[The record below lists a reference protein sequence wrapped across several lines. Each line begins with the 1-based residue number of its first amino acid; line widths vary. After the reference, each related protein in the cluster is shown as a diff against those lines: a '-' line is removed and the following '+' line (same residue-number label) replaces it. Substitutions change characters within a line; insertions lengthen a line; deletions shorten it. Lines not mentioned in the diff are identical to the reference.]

1 MILQIKFTAVSFFNL
16 VFKSTSLHTP
26 CLYFPVFLTLLFPSI
41 PVSYSECILY
51 FNNSPNILITNNN
64 LSGGFIM
71 FENEYA
77 EIITVDELCEWLN
90 IGKNTAY
97 VLLNAGDI
105 KAFKIKGFWKIPRG
119 AVVEFIN
126 RKSKRPFPP
135 SLH

>member
-1 MILQIKFTAVSFFNL
+1 
-16 VFKSTSLHTP
+16 
-26 CLYFPVFLTLLFPSI
+26 
-41 PVSYSECILY
+41 
-51 FNNSPNILITNNN
+51 
-64 LSGGFIM
+64 M